1 MVRTYTFNPSTQSS
15 LSTSL
20 PALPPAAV
28 FAHSASIRRHAAP
41 APAPPPP
48 PQLLPHYPSAFPAPR
63 HRHELPPPD
72 PQSHNRNASNTS
84 SSSGVG
90 ESQRFFQ
97 PVSVPAVPSSSVPVE
112 AVAPLLALSTI
123 TNNGQSYQQKSQ
135 KFVVPPPGEG
145 NSPWIRGNPQPKN
158 DGQRGSLTWQE
169 AFEAK
174 TKAHFGATFG
184 RESAGGWIEKAK
196 AADQERHQMELL
208 AQVEAN
214 RQQRIRER
222 QRDWQMEERERIKD
236 ELYQQRMQMELEE
249 ERRREREK
257 ALLVELKMAKLAA
270 AQRATEETLRA
281 AKNGEN
287 PRGKGAPRGQP
298 VPSDLFDSNG
308 TATKQRQRQRSLDD
322 RTTEEGDQLEWW
334 ERKDRRKEM
343 EEANGRG
350 EIIPAFSGGARGRRA
365 ASGDSR
371 RSDGS
376 AGSRGHTRRPNGGN
390 GAKVMRTGYTGYGGA
405 HRVAQGQMHTDDLL
419 TINIGGKKY
428 MVRRSNLLADPRSKL
443 ADWFRPGT
451 TRVIATD
458 KGGNFFLDRD
468 PKAFRHILGYLR
480 LKKERCV
487 ASLVGECESLNLV
500 ELREMALEMLQKY
513 VRTEE
518 QHFVTSYVQMALRDY
533 DAWQFEQEQAS
544 EATESERLEKGAF
557 PNLQTKNEAGETTE
571 LHHLSNNFEQKSVYD
586 EWVG

>member
-28 FAHSASIRRHAAP
+28 FAHSASIRRRAAP
-41 APAPPPP
+41 APP
-48 PQLLPHYPSAFPAPR
+48 PQLLPHHPTAFPATR
-63 HRHELPPPD
+63 HRRDLPPPD
-72 PQSHNRNASNTS
+72 PQSHNRNASNIS
-84 SSSGVG
+84 SSSGIG
-90 ESQRFFQ
+90 ESSFSPTAASSSEHRQVVVEEERTTFIGIRSVLINGQRFFQ
-97 PVSVPAVPSSSVPVE
+97 PVSVPAMPSSSVPVE
-112 AVAPLLALSTI
+112 AVAPLLALSTV
-123 TNNGQSYQQKSQ
+123 TNNGQNYQQKSQ

-158 DGQRGSLTWQE
+158 GEQRDSHTWQQ

-184 RESAGGWIEKAK
+184 RESTGGWIETAK
-196 AADQERHQMELL
+196 AAEQERHRMELL
-208 AQVEAN
+208 AQVEEN

-298 VPSDLFDSNG
+298 MPSDLFDSNG
-308 TATKQRQRQRSLDD
+308 TATKQRQRSLEN
-322 RTTEEGDQLEWW
+322 RTPEGRDQLEWW

-343 EEANGRG
+343 EKANGRG
-350 EIIPAFSGGARGRRA
+350 ERPVQSPVIPAFSGGARGRRA

-371 RSDGS
+371 RSGES
-376 AGSRGHTRRPNGGN
+376 AGGRGHIRRPNGGN
-390 GAKVMRTGYTGYGGA
+390 GGQTAHEPSTARRQRTLD
-405 HRVAQGQMHTDDLL
+405 TDS
-419 TINIGGKKY
+419 G
-428 MVRRSNLLADPRSKL
+428 
-443 ADWFRPGT
+443 
-451 TRVIATD
+451 
-458 KGGNFFLDRD
+458 
-468 PKAFRHILGYLR
+468 RHIARRY
-480 LKKERCV
+480 
-487 ASLVGECESLNLV
+487 NTD
-500 ELREMALEMLQKY
+500 Q
-513 VRTEE
+513 
-518 QHFVTSYVQMALRDY
+518 
-533 DAWQFEQEQAS
+533 
-544 EATESERLEKGAF
+544 
-557 PNLQTKNEAGETTE
+557 
-571 LHHLSNNFEQKSVYD
+571 NF
-586 EWVG
+586 